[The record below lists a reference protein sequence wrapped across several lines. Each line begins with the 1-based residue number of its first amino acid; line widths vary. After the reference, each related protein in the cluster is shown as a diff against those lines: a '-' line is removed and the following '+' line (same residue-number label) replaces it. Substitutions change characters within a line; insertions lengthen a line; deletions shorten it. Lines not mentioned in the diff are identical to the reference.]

1 MGLLRQ
7 SPTQEH
13 NHMNVINELKSLT
26 RTRKIVNGMLWFI
39 TGGAVFYSMMTSTP
53 LVSSHSQWS
62 WSGWVLGLLTDAAFV
77 LALSA
82 DATLSKY
89 GKTGGKWPGF
99 FRWTT
104 GVASLF
110 LNTWNSVSER
120 DWVGVA
126 IHSIS
131 PVILVCASE
140 VAPIYRRKFRDL
152 ELELAGS
159 QVHSSGSKTAV
170 QCPEVHSGSSSLAA
184 VRGQSEL
191 AQVPGSGVHAVASSG
206 SRVQPGSSSNTEV
219 QVHSGSSSG
228 SGSNGEAIRAGFMSQ
243 KSASEVAREIGVS
256 SSYVS
261 RKYKELRE
269 ELTLTA

>member
-1 MGLLRQ
+1 
-7 SPTQEH
+7 
-13 NHMNVINELKSLT
+13 MNVINELKSLS

-39 TGGAVFYSMMTSTP
+39 TGGAVFYSLMTSTP

-110 LNTWNSVSER
+110 LNTWNSVAER

-140 VAPIYRRKFRDL
+140 VAPIYRRRFRDL

-159 QVHSSGSKTAV
+159 QVQGSEPVVQSS
-170 QCPEVHSGSSSLAA
+170 EVHSGSGSR
-184 VRGQSEL
+184 VESEL
-191 AQVPGSGVHAVASSG
+191 VGSKVQPAQGSSSRVQAGSPVSSG
-206 SRVQPGSSSNTEV
+206 SKV

-228 SGSNGEAIRAGFMSQ
+228 RSSGSNAEAIRGGFMNNRT
-243 KSASEVAREIGVS
+243 ASEVAREIGVS

-261 RKYKELRE
+261 RKYKELRSE
-269 ELTLTA
+269 MGLTA

>member
-1 MGLLRQ
+1 
-7 SPTQEH
+7 
-13 NHMNVINELKSLT
+13 MNVINELKSLS

-39 TGGAVFYSMMTSTP
+39 TGGAVFYSLMTSTP

-62 WSGWVLGLLTDAAFV
+62 WSGWILGLLTDAAFV

-99 FRWTT
+99 FRWAT

-110 LNTWNSVSER
+110 LNTWNSVAER

-140 VAPIYRRKFRDL
+140 VAPIYRRKFRYL
-152 ELELAGS
+152 ELELSGPHVQGSEPVVQSSEVHSDSSSQVRIELAGS
-159 QVHSSGSKTAV
+159 KVQPARGSSSQVQADSPLSSGS
-170 QCPEVHSGSSSLAA
+170 L
-184 VRGQSEL
+184 
-191 AQVPGSGVHAVASSG
+191 
-206 SRVQPGSSSNTEV
+206 V
-219 QVHSGSSSG
+219 QVQSGSSSG
-228 SGSNGEAIRAGFMSQ
+228 SGSNGEAIRAGFTNYR
-243 KSASEVAREIGVS
+243 SASEVAREIGVS

-269 ELTLTA
+269 ELALTA

>member
-1 MGLLRQ
+1 
-7 SPTQEH
+7 
-13 NHMNVINELKSLT
+13 MNIINELKSIK
-26 RTRKIVNGMLWFI
+26 RTRKLVNGMLWFI
-39 TGGAVFYSMMTSTP
+39 TGGAVFYSLMTSTP
-53 LVSSHSQWS
+53 LVSRHSQWS
-62 WSGWVLGLLTDAAFV
+62 WSGWILGLLTDAAFV

-99 FRWTT
+99 FRWAT

-110 LNTWNSVSER
+110 LNTWNSVDER

-126 IHSIS
+126 IHSIA

-159 QVHSSGSKTAV
+159 HVQGSKPVVQSSEVHPGSGSQV
-170 QCPEVHSGSSSLAA
+170 
-184 VRGQSEL
+184 QSEL
-191 AQVPGSGVHAVASSG
+191 AGSK
-206 SRVQPGSSSNTEV
+206 V
-219 QVHSGSSSG
+219 QVQVQAGSSSG
-228 SGSNGEAIRAGFMSQ
+228 HSSGSNGEAIRAGFTNNRT
-243 KSASEVAREIGVS
+243 ASEVAREINVS
-256 SSYVS
+256 ASYVS

-269 ELTLTA
+269 ELALTA

>member
-1 MGLLRQ
+1 
-7 SPTQEH
+7 
-13 NHMNVINELKSLT
+13 MNVINELESLT

-39 TGGAVFYSMMTSTP
+39 TGGAVFYSLMTSTP

-110 LNTWNSVSER
+110 LNIWNSVSER

-159 QVHSSGSKTAV
+159 QVQPGSGSEVQSEPTEFHGSGVQVQSELADSGSQVQAGSSLSSGSLV
-170 QCPEVHSGSSSLAA
+170 QVQSGSSSGL
-184 VRGQSEL
+184 
-191 AQVPGSGVHAVASSG
+191 GSKSTGSSSQAG
-206 SRVQPGSSSNTEV
+206 SRVQVHSSSP
-219 QVHSGSSSG
+219 G
-228 SGSNGEAIRAGFMSQ
+228 SGSNGEVIRAGFMNQ
-243 KSASEVAREIGVS
+243 RTASEVAREIGVS